1 MWGLLFI
8 LAVFILDLLV
18 IWDIFHAPFRQ
29 SATIMLVLMILIFPV
44 FGVVV
49 YHLVKPALIKKYTGN

>member
-1 MWGLLFI
+1 MPVL
-8 LAVFILDLLV
+8 
-18 IWDIFHAPFRQ
+18 FHAPFRQ
-29 SATIMLVLMILIFPV
+29 SATVVLVLMILIFPV